1 MELLDKI
8 EEYWTGRA
16 EGYSQVNQGELAT
29 EQREKWKKN
38 LMSHLKGK
46 KPEETKVLDIGTGPG
61 FFAIIL
67 AEAGYQVTAVDYTEE
82 MLKEAKQNAGKLA
95 GKIHWQQMD
104 AQNLTFESETFD
116 VVVSRNLTWN
126 LEKPEKAYGEWI
138 RVLKKGGILLN
149 YDANW
154 YHHLFDQ
161 EKRRAYEEDR
171 ARVEEL
177 QLGDHYTCTDIDAM
191 EEIAREVPLS
201 RIARPTWDKQVLGQ
215 FSPNQMLV
223 EEEVWKEVWSEEE
236 KANYQSTPM
245 FLIIVEK

>member
-154 YHHLFDQ
+154 
-161 EKRRAYEEDR
+161 
-171 ARVEEL
+171 
-177 QLGDHYTCTDIDAM
+177 
-191 EEIAREVPLS
+191 
-201 RIARPTWDKQVLGQ
+201 
-215 FSPNQMLV
+215 
-223 EEEVWKEVWSEEE
+223 
-236 KANYQSTPM
+236 
-245 FLIIVEK
+245 

>member
-82 MLKEAKQNAGKLA
+82 MLKEG
-95 GKIHWQQMD
+95 
-104 AQNLTFESETFD
+104 NL
-116 VVVSRNLTWN
+116 
-126 LEKPEKAYGEWI
+126 
-138 RVLKKGGILLN
+138 
-149 YDANW
+149 
-154 YHHLFDQ
+154 Q
-161 EKRRAYEEDR
+161 EKSTGSKWMPKILHLHQR
-171 ARVEEL
+171 L
-177 QLGDHYTCTDIDAM
+177 LM
-191 EEIAREVPLS
+191 WWFPEI
-201 RIARPTWDKQVLGQ
+201 
-215 FSPNQMLV
+215 
-223 EEEVWKEVWSEEE
+223 
-236 KANYQSTPM
+236 
-245 FLIIVEK
+245 

>member
-126 LEKPEKAYGEWI
+126 LEKPEKAYGEWDQSSE
-138 RVLKKGGILLN
+138 KGGILLN

-161 EKRRAYEEDR
+161 EKRRAEEDS
-171 ARVEEL
+171 ARGEEL
-177 QLGDHYTCTDIDAM
+177 QLSLTTTP
-191 EEIAREVPLS
+191 V
-201 RIARPTWDKQVLGQ
+201 RIL
-215 FSPNQMLV
+215 
-223 EEEVWKEVWSEEE
+223 
-236 KANYQSTPM
+236 TPWRR
-245 FLIIVEK
+245 LQERCR

>member
-82 MLKEAKQNAGKLA
+82 MLNKAKQNAGDLKD
-95 GKIHWQQMD
+95 KIKFRRMD
-104 AQNLTFESETFD
+104 AHNLEFD
-116 VVVSRNLTWN
+116 EGQFDLIVTRNL
-126 LEKPEKAYGEWI
+126 
-138 RVLKKGGILLN
+138 
-149 YDANW
+149 
-154 YHHLFDQ
+154 Q
-161 EKRRAYEEDR
+161 EKSTGSKWMPKILHLHQR
-171 ARVEEL
+171 L
-177 QLGDHYTCTDIDAM
+177 LM
-191 EEIAREVPLS
+191 WWFPEI
-201 RIARPTWDKQVLGQ
+201 
-215 FSPNQMLV
+215 
-223 EEEVWKEVWSEEE
+223 
-236 KANYQSTPM
+236 
-245 FLIIVEK
+245 